1 VQVSRSHDIVRIV
14 LDPGLRYETMDD
26 VSSEFWQGVEESL
39 RSVSFTSSAPTI
51 FLLCNFVYHR
61 RPSESTN
68 QFRAKTTNAAVL
80 APLLAAIFSVFG
92 PAARVRIGNAPLQS
106 ANWGAMLA
114 ETGLDALMQLSA
126 RKPGWGIVE
135 ACDLRANIQ
144 ERNAL
149 GWTTRSAVAG
159 DGDKEIVQID
169 LGANSVLEEHR
180 SGTAQYRV
188 LDYATRRTDACHGPG
203 KHVYLLNGKI
213 LEADLIISV
222 PKLKTHEKVGMTA
235 ALKGCVGAVAH
246 KDCLAH
252 HRKGSAARG
261 GDEYPDGRSMLR
273 DASTA
278 FHEWVYARRDG
289 PVSRVLR
296 VADRAVRKTF
306 VLGGG
311 VAHGSWPGNDTAWRM
326 SLDLARI
333 LAHGRSD
340 GSMSDDAVRPH
351 FVLTDGIIAGE
362 GQGPLDV
369 DPVPLGYLSWAEDPA
384 AADTVNAAMM
394 GIPVDVLRIVHRA
407 FDIDRYPITPLAGP
421 GEVTVAMNGEAGV
434 SIPTA
439 IPNARPFRMPR
450 GW

>member
-1 VQVSRSHDIVRIV
+1 MVRV
-14 LDPGLRYETMDD
+14 ALDTGLRYDTVDT
-26 VSSEFWQGVEESL
+26 VAHEFWQGVEESL
-39 RSVSFTSSAPTI
+39 RSASFTSSAPTI

-61 RPSESTN
+61 RASESPD
-68 QFRAKTTNAAVL
+68 QFRAKTTQAAVL
-80 APLLAAIFSVFG
+80 APLLGAIFSALG

-106 ANWGAMLA
+106 ADWDALRA
-114 ETGLDALMQLSA
+114 ETGLDTLLQLSA
-126 RKPGWGIVE
+126 GKPGWGRVE

-144 ERNAL
+144 ERNAV
-149 GWTTRSAVAG
+149 GWTVRSSVAEEG
-159 DGDKEIVQID
+159 DDGIVPFD
-169 LGANSVLEEHR
+169 LGVDSLLEEHR
-180 SGTAQYRV
+180 NGSAPYRV

-203 KHVYLLNGKI
+203 RHVYILNKTI

-252 HRKGSAARG
+252 HRKGSAASG
-261 GDEYPDGRSMLR
+261 GDEYPDGRSAWR

-278 FHEWVYARRDG
+278 FHEWVYTRRDG
-289 PVSRVLR
+289 PVTGVLR
-296 VADRAVRKTF
+296 VADRAIRKTF

-369 DPVPLGYLSWAEDPA
+369 DSVTLGYLAWAEDPA

-394 GIPVDVLRIVHRA
+394 GIPLDALRIVRRA
-407 FDIDRYPITPLAGP
+407 FGPDRYPITPLAGP
-421 GEVTVAMNGEAGV
+421 GEVTVAMNGEAAV
-434 SIPTA
+434 SIPAA